1 MFNSPDQIEVD
12 PVSCPPPEEPIVRL
26 HDDAISQHVEVVEKQ
41 VQDCTMEPAQSAT
54 EQIHKTR
61 NDDEFEFTPEQIQ
74 EITRLEERS
83 DCRKFLRQDSPDR
96 ANGQLHYLIC
106 KYIDK
111 MKSSNAPALKNSN
124 IKNTMNQMKIERDNE
139 IS

>member
-1 MFNSPDQIEVD
+1 MFNLPEDVKDDHVD
-12 PVSCPPPEEPIVRL
+12 CTSHEEPSVRL
-26 HDDAISQHVEVVEKQ
+26 PDDTISQHVEVVEKQ
-41 VQDCTMEPAQSAT
+41 VQDCAMEPAKSVT

-61 NDDEFEFTPEQIQ
+61 NDDEFDFTPEQIQ

-83 DCRKFLRQDSPDR
+83 DCRKFLRQDSPER

-106 KYIDK
+106 KYINK
-111 MKSSNAPALKNSN
+111 MKSSNAPASKNSN
-124 IKNTMNQMKIERDNE
+124 VKNSMNQMKIERDNE